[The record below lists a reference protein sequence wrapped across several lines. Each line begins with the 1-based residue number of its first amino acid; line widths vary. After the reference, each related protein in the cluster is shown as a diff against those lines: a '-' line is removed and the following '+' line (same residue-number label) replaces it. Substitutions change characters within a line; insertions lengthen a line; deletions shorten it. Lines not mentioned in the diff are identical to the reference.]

1 MMGCAVS
8 DDHAEQ
14 IDQQRFRE
22 GRTRKVRPS
31 CVSARLLTPTD
42 QGSFDMSIATHPFDA
57 LMDITARPPA
67 VFVRGEG
74 SFLWDDSGKRYLDFI
89 QGWAVNC
96 LGHSPP
102 EIAEALA
109 AQAKLLLTPSPAFYN
124 ATSLKL
130 AKALVDHSCFDRV
143 FFTNSGAEANEGAIK
158 LARKYG
164 SLHRNGA
171 YEIITFGGGFHG
183 RTLATMS
190 ASGKKAFE
198 PLFEPKVPGFP
209 QARLNDLASVKQ
221 LINDKTVAIML
232 EPIQG
237 EAGVWAASDQFLREL
252 RALTTA
258 HGLLLIFDE
267 IQTGIGRTGKLFH
280 YQHAE
285 IEPDI
290 MTLGK
295 GIGGGVPLAALLAAE
310 AASCFAHGDQ
320 GGTFNGNPL
329 MCAAGLA
336 VLDRVA
342 DPDFLK
348 TTTETGLYLESELQR
363 ISARH
368 GLGEVRGRGLLLAL
382 DLKHPIGGSIV
393 AQAFDDGVLL
403 NSPQPDALRFMPALN
418 VTREEIAGMI
428 DVLDAILTKMGAARR
443 VA

>member
-1 MMGCAVS
+1 M
-8 DDHAEQ
+8 
-14 IDQQRFRE
+14 IN
-22 GRTRKVRPS
+22 
-31 CVSARLLTPTD
+31 
-42 QGSFDMSIATHPFDA
+42 ATHPFDA
-57 LMDITARPPA
+57 LMDITTRPST

-74 SFLWDDSGKRYLDFI
+74 SWLWDDSGKRYLDFV

-102 EIAEALA
+102 VIAEALA
-109 AQAKLLLTPSPAFYN
+109 AQSKLLLTPSPAFYN
-124 ATSLKL
+124 APSLKL
-130 AKALVDHSCFDRV
+130 AKALVDRSCFDQV
-143 FFTNSGAEANEGAIK
+143 FFANSGGEANEGAIK

-164 SLHRNGA
+164 ALRRNGA
-171 YEIITFGGGFHG
+171 YEIITFAGGFHG

-209 QARLNDLASVKQ
+209 KARLNDIESLKR
-221 LINDKTVAIML
+221 LISNNTVAVML

-237 EAGVWAASDQFLREL
+237 EAGVWPATDAFLREL
-252 RALTTA
+252 RALTRA

-295 GIGGGVPLAALLAAE
+295 GIGGGVPLAALLATE
-310 AASCFAHGDQ
+310 AASCFEHGDQ

-329 MCAAGLA
+329 MCAAGLG
-336 VLDRVA
+336 VLQEVSEPAFLKSVA
-342 DPDFLK
+342 D
-348 TTTETGLYLESELQR
+348 TGLYLASELQR

-382 DLKHPIGGSIV
+382 DLKRPIAAAIV
-393 AQAFDDGVLL
+393 AQGFEAGTLL
-403 NSPQPDALRFMPALN
+403 NAPQLDALRFMPALN
-418 VTREEIAGMI
+418 VTREDIAEMI
-428 DVLDAILTKMGAARR
+428 DGLDAILTKAGVARC

>member
-1 MMGCAVS
+1 MN
-8 DDHAEQ
+8 
-14 IDQQRFRE
+14 
-22 GRTRKVRPS
+22 
-31 CVSARLLTPTD
+31 
-42 QGSFDMSIATHPFDA
+42 IATHPFDA
-57 LMDITARPPA
+57 LMDITARPPV

-74 SFLWDDSGKRYLDFI
+74 SFLWDDNGKRYLDFM

-102 EIAEALA
+102 AIAEALA
-109 AQAKLLLTPSPAFYN
+109 AQAKLLLTPSPAFFN
-124 ATSLKL
+124 APSLKL
-130 AKALVDHSCFDRV
+130 AKVLVDHSCFDQV

-158 LARKYG
+158 LARRYG
-164 SLHRNGA
+164 ALHRNGA
-171 YEIITFGGGFHG
+171 YEIITFDGAFHG

-209 QARLNDLASVKQ
+209 KAQLNELDSVKR
-221 LINDKTVAIML
+221 LISDKTIGVML

-237 EAGVWAASDQFLREL
+237 EAGVWPATDRFLGELREL
-252 RALTTA
+252 TKA

-280 YQHAE
+280 YEHAG

-295 GIGGGVPLAALLAAE
+295 GIGGGVPLAALLATK
-310 AASCFAHGDQ
+310 AASCFEHGDQ

-336 VLDRVA
+336 VLVKVGA
-342 DPDFLK
+342 PDFLRAV
-348 TTTETGLYLESELQR
+348 TETGLYLESELQR
-363 ISARH
+363 MSARH

-382 DLKHPIGGSIV
+382 DLKHPIAGSIV
-393 AQAFDDGVLL
+393 AQAFEDGVLL
-403 NSPQPDALRFMPALN
+403 NAPRPDALRFMPALN
-418 VTREEIAGMI
+418 VTRDEIAGMI
-428 DVLDAILTKMGAARR
+428 DCLDAILTKMGAARR

>member
-1 MMGCAVS
+1 M
-8 DDHAEQ
+8 
-14 IDQQRFRE
+14 
-22 GRTRKVRPS
+22 TK
-31 CVSARLLTPTD
+31 
-42 QGSFDMSIATHPFDA
+42 ATHAFDA
-57 LMDITARPPA
+57 LMEITARPPA

-74 SFLWDDSGKRYLDFI
+74 SFLWDDSGKRYLDFV

-102 EIAEALA
+102 VVAEALT

-124 ATSLKL
+124 APSLKL

-164 SLHRNGA
+164 ALHRNGA
-171 YEIITFGGGFHG
+171 YEIITFEGGFHG

-198 PLFEPKVPGFP
+198 PLFEPKVSGFP
-209 QARLNDLASVKQ
+209 KALLNDLASVER
-221 LINDKTVAIML
+221 LINDKTIGVML

-237 EAGVWAASDQFLREL
+237 EAGVWPATDQFLREL
-252 RALTTA
+252 RTLTRDR
-258 HGLLLIFDE
+258 GLLLILDE

-280 YQHAE
+280 YEHAG
-285 IEPDI
+285 IEPDM

-295 GIGGGVPLAALLAAE
+295 GIGGGVPLAALLATAT
-310 AASCFAHGDQ
+310 ASCFEHGDQ

-336 VLDRVA
+336 VLQRVG

-348 TTTETGLYLESELQR
+348 SVVDSGLYLESELQR
-363 ISARH
+363 MSARH
-368 GLGEVRGRGLLLAL
+368 GLGEVRGRGMLLAL
-382 DLKHPIGGSIV
+382 DLKHPIGASIV
-393 AQAFDDGVLL
+393 AQAFEDGVLL
-403 NSPQPDALRFMPALN
+403 NSPQADALRFMPALN
-418 VTREEIAGMI
+418 VTKDEIAAMI
-428 DVLDAILTKMGAARR
+428 DCLDAILTRVGAARR